1 MLHFLLVRPPLLVTE
16 PRALLLPPYHNLGGS
31 CPPLLQH
38 CNVKNCLC
46 RNVIDHT
53 VVVAGDVL
61 PNNPQILN
69 HQILTNRGV
78 LPLSGLAPRHICRN
92 PPHYL
97 IIHTLQRLQKAGCYD
112 PQIRSKKKYRLDHH
126 HIESPRGPGISLL
139 APQQAVEPYPAP
151 LRSLEVTENGRP
163 VTVIKEK
170 HMFELSV
177 CIHFIYNMVM
187 GL

>member
-1 MLHFLLVRPPLLVTE
+1 MSVM
-16 PRALLLPPYHNLGGS
+16 AL
-31 CPPLLQH
+31 
-38 CNVKNCLC
+38 
-46 RNVIDHT
+46 
-53 VVVAGDVL
+53 
-61 PNNPQILN
+61 
-69 HQILTNRGV
+69 
-78 LPLSGLAPRHICRN
+78 RHIYKN
-92 PPHYL
+92 LIHYL
-97 IIHTLQRLQKAGCYD
+97 IIHAPQHPQNAGCYD
-112 PQIRSKKKYRLDHH
+112 PQIRSEKQYILDHH

-177 CIHFIYNMVM
+177 CIHFIYNTVM